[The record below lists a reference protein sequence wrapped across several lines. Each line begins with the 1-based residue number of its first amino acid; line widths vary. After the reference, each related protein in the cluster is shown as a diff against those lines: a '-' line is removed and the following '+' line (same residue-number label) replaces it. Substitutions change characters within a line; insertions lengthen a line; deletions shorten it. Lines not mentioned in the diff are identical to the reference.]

1 MMMMLFIFFR
11 RLSRPK
17 DVRSFRRARRTTDRW
32 FATRRSIRRF
42 QRAAVVEYRTTAS
55 GALPLVLAR
64 ASSRARCRRRA
75 RSSGRSR
82 SRRSRSRRPW
92 TRGRSAPRRSRA
104 RTRAR
109 AGWKEA
115 LAAASARATR
125 EPISQDYAYDPA
137 PEPPAASET
146 DDRDDVPESVEE
158 AERLAT
164 RRADEGRRGEWA
176 REREEPAED
185 RGERG
190 DVRDDAEDRRDD
202 DEGDHEGD
210 DEGDDEGDVDDTERR
225 GDDRADE
232 ADADGSDRSPPSP
245 SSSAASSPSASSS
258 SPPPRGPAAD
268 APPRRTNGPRTNSR
282 RRSRPT
288 RPRPPRRVHARRFRD
303 GSANPS
309 SPPTTRTTPRRTTRR
324 IPLEPRGRPG
334 GDPRRYAFVFASV
347 PSRDE
352 RPRGLTPRPRSRASS
367 RPSRAAPSPCR
378 RRRRD
383 DDALGPNRP
392 PALGGADRPSPR
404 FSASTASRR
413 RGGRRGF
420 ALGADACGKSGASL
434 CSPCGAARE
443 EGERRSGRS
452 RRPNG
457 FAQTPSFGRSGNV
470 SDASAPDASASG
482 MNARAAW
489 GFAARSAVRVVD
501 ARRAAFGGADDPER
515 RRACVA
521 NFFVNSKLAAER
533 GFESGADADA
543 NSSSAPLA
551 SPTTLRDF
559 FLRSV
564 LPSGDARLDEPA
576 LVATLALNCASTKRP
591 KLLWTLYTDALRAFG
606 LEPAD
611 AHMSVGPAQVAADAD
626 ALLGLR
632 LADLNARRDAA
643 AKSGRWFEGGV
654 DDARATKRP
663 ACPKLRGEGGEG
675 ATTEPKTK
683 TKPFEPFESFEP
695 EPERADDGSEEG
707 GVRPGVGGEE
717 GGSEAALNVDSL
729 AEETDAGAAAFGVA
743 SDEAS
748 DEFGSRSEIRAM
760 FEANRDA
767 RRAAREERREGG
779 RAASA
784 AVDAAGV

>member
-1 MMMMLFIFFR
+1 MPP
-11 RLSRPK
+11 SRSLLGALAIAALAVAPAV
-17 DVRSFRRARRTTDRW
+17 DARAL
-32 FATRRSIRRF
+32 
-42 QRAAVVEYRTTAS
+42 RAAPFA
-55 GALPLVLAR
+55 GADAR
-64 ASSRARCRRRA
+64 A
-75 RSSGRSR
+75 
-82 SRRSRSRRPW
+82 
-92 TRGRSAPRRSRA
+92 APGS
-104 RTRAR
+104 
-109 AGWKEA
+109 KEA

-164 RRADEGRRGEWA
+164 RRVDEGRRGEWA

-202 DEGDHEGD
+202 DEGDDEGDDEDD
-210 DEGDDEGDVDDTERR
+210 DEGDDKGDVDDTERR
-225 GDDRADE
+225 VDDRADE

-268 APPRRTNGPRTNSR
+268 APSASNEWTEDELEAAFATD
-282 RRSRPT
+282 
-288 RPRPPRRVHARRFRD
+288 PPATASAASTLAASRD

-309 SPPTTRTTPRRTTRR
+309 FAADDADDASADDATDSPSNPADDPAVTRGGTPSSPPQSPRATNDREADPEELALAR
-324 IPLEPRGRPG
+324 EFASFPG
-334 GDPRRYAFVFASV
+334 GAVS
-347 PSRDE
+347 
-352 RPRGLTPRPRSRASS
+352 
-367 RPSRAAPSPCR
+367 AAAAAAAN
-378 RRRRD
+378 
-383 DDALGPNRP
+383 DDARGPNRP
-392 PALGGADRPSPR
+392 PASGGAD
-404 FSASTASRR
+404 ASVAAFLREH
-413 RGGRRGF
+413 GLPPAGADDAGF
-420 ALGADACGKSGASL
+420 ALGADACGKSGAVAL
-434 CSPCGAARE
+434 LTVWGGARE
-443 EGERRSGRS
+443 EAKRALLEALSAPERIR
-452 RRPNG
+452 
-457 FAQTPSFGRSGNV
+457 ADASFDASGNA

-683 TKPFEPFESFEP
+683 TKPLEPFEPFEPLEPLEP

-707 GVRPGVGGEE
+707 AVRPGVGGEE
-717 GGSEAALNVDSL
+717 GGSEAALDVDSL

-784 AVDAAGV
+784 AVDAADA

>member
-1 MMMMLFIFFR
+1 MPP
-11 RLSRPK
+11 SRSLLGALAIAALAVAPAA
-17 DVRSFRRARRTTDRW
+17 DARAL
-32 FATRRSIRRF
+32 
-42 QRAAVVEYRTTAS
+42 RAAPFA
-55 GALPLVLAR
+55 GADAR
-64 ASSRARCRRRA
+64 A
-75 RSSGRSR
+75 
-82 SRRSRSRRPW
+82 
-92 TRGRSAPRRSRA
+92 APGS
-104 RTRAR
+104 
-109 AGWKEA
+109 KEA

-258 SPPPRGPAAD
+258 SPPPRDPAAD
-268 APPRRTNGPRTNSR
+268 APSASNEWTEDELEAAFATD
-282 RRSRPT
+282 
-288 RPRPPRRVHARRFRD
+288 PPATAPAASTFAASRD

-309 SPPTTRTTPRRTTRR
+309 FAADDADDASADDATDSPSNPTDDPAVTRGGTPSS
-324 IPLEPRGRPG
+324 PRPSPRATNDRDADPEELALAREFASFPG
-334 GDPRRYAFVFASV
+334 GAVS
-347 PSRDE
+347 
-352 RPRGLTPRPRSRASS
+352 
-367 RPSRAAPSPCR
+367 AAAAAAAN
-378 RRRRD
+378 
-383 DDALGPNRP
+383 DDARGPNRP
-392 PALGGADRPSPR
+392 PASGGAD
-404 FSASTASRR
+404 ASVAAFLREH
-413 RGGRRGF
+413 GLPPAGADDAGF
-420 ALGADACGKSGASL
+420 ALGADACGKSGAVAL
-434 CSPCGAARE
+434 LTVWGGARE
-443 EGERRSGRS
+443 EAKRALLEALSAPERIR
-452 RRPNG
+452 
-457 FAQTPSFGRSGNV
+457 ADASFDASGNA
-470 SDASAPDASASG
+470 SDASADASAASGNASGNASASG

-533 GFESGADADA
+533 GFESGADADT

-606 LEPAD
+606 LAPAD

-632 LADLNARRDAA
+632 LTDLNARRDAA

-663 ACPKLRGEGGEG
+663 ACPKLRGEGGGG

-695 EPERADDGSEEG
+695 EPERADGGSEEG
-707 GVRPGVGGEE
+707 GVRPGGGGEE
-717 GGSEAALNVDSL
+717 GGSEAALDVDSL

-767 RRAAREERREGG
+767 RRAAREKRREGG

>member
-1 MMMMLFIFFR
+1 
-11 RLSRPK
+11 
-17 DVRSFRRARRTTDRW
+17 
-32 FATRRSIRRF
+32 
-42 QRAAVVEYRTTAS
+42 
-55 GALPLVLAR
+55 
-64 ASSRARCRRRA
+64 
-75 RSSGRSR
+75 
-82 SRRSRSRRPW
+82 
-92 TRGRSAPRRSRA
+92 
-104 RTRAR
+104 
-109 AGWKEA
+109 
-115 LAAASARATR
+115 
-125 EPISQDYAYDPA
+125 
-137 PEPPAASET
+137 
-146 DDRDDVPESVEE
+146 
-158 AERLAT
+158 
-164 RRADEGRRGEWA
+164 
-176 REREEPAED
+176 
-185 RGERG
+185 
-190 DVRDDAEDRRDD
+190 
-202 DEGDHEGD
+202 
-210 DEGDDEGDVDDTERR
+210 
-225 GDDRADE
+225 
-232 ADADGSDRSPPSP
+232 
-245 SSSAASSPSASSS
+245 
-258 SPPPRGPAAD
+258 
-268 APPRRTNGPRTNSR
+268 
-282 RRSRPT
+282 
-288 RPRPPRRVHARRFRD
+288 
-303 GSANPS
+303 
-309 SPPTTRTTPRRTTRR
+309 
-324 IPLEPRGRPG
+324 
-334 GDPRRYAFVFASV
+334 
-347 PSRDE
+347 
-352 RPRGLTPRPRSRASS
+352 
-367 RPSRAAPSPCR
+367 
-378 RRRRD
+378 
-383 DDALGPNRP
+383 
-392 PALGGADRPSPR
+392 
-404 FSASTASRR
+404 
-413 RGGRRGF
+413 
-420 ALGADACGKSGASL
+420 
-434 CSPCGAARE
+434 
-443 EGERRSGRS
+443 
-452 RRPNG
+452 
-457 FAQTPSFGRSGNV
+457 
-470 SDASAPDASASG
+470 

-576 LVATLALNCASTKRP
+576 LVATLALNCASTRRP

-606 LEPAD
+606 LAPAD

-663 ACPKLRGEGGEG
+663 ACPKLRGEGGGG

-683 TKPFEPFESFEP
+683 PKPKPFEPFESFESFEPFEP
-695 EPERADDGSEEG
+695 EPERADGGSEEG

-717 GGSEAALNVDSL
+717 GGSEAALDVDSL

>member
-1 MMMMLFIFFR
+1 MPP
-11 RLSRPK
+11 SRSLLGALAIAALAVAPAV
-17 DVRSFRRARRTTDRW
+17 DARAL
-32 FATRRSIRRF
+32 
-42 QRAAVVEYRTTAS
+42 RAAPFAGADARAAS
-55 GALPLVLAR
+55 G
-64 ASSRARCRRRA
+64 S
-75 RSSGRSR
+75 
-82 SRRSRSRRPW
+82 
-92 TRGRSAPRRSRA
+92 
-104 RTRAR
+104 
-109 AGWKEA
+109 KEA
-115 LAAASARATR
+115 LAAASARSTR

-202 DEGDHEGD
+202 DEGDDEGDDEDDDEGD
-210 DEGDDEGDVDDTERR
+210 DEGDEEGDVDDTERR
-225 GDDRADE
+225 VDDRADE

-268 APPRRTNGPRTNSR
+268 APSASNEWTEDELEAAFATD
-282 RRSRPT
+282 
-288 RPRPPRRVHARRFRD
+288 PPATAPAASTLAASRD

-309 SPPTTRTTPRRTTRR
+309 FAADDADDASADDATDPPSNPTDDPAVTRGGTPSSPPQSPRATNDREADPEELALAR
-324 IPLEPRGRPG
+324 EFASFPG
-334 GDPRRYAFVFASV
+334 GAVS
-347 PSRDE
+347 
-352 RPRGLTPRPRSRASS
+352 
-367 RPSRAAPSPCR
+367 AAAAAAAN
-378 RRRRD
+378 D
-383 DDALGPNRP
+383 DGRGPNRP
-392 PALGGADRPSPR
+392 PASGGAD
-404 FSASTASRR
+404 ASVAAFLREH
-413 RGGRRGF
+413 GLPPAGADDAGF
-420 ALGADACGKSGASL
+420 ALGADACGKSGAVAL
-434 CSPCGAARE
+434 LTVWGGARE
-443 EGERRSGRS
+443 EAKRALLEALSAPERIR
-452 RRPNG
+452 
-457 FAQTPSFGRSGNV
+457 ADASFDASGNA
-470 SDASAPDASASG
+470 SDASADASAASGNASGNASASG
-482 MNARAAW
+482 MNAGAAW

-606 LEPAD
+606 LAPAD

-683 TKPFEPFESFEP
+683 QKPKPFEPEPKPEPFEPFESFEP
-695 EPERADDGSEEG
+695 EPERADGGSEEG

-717 GGSEAALNVDSL
+717 GGSEAALDVGSTR

-748 DEFGSRSEIRAM
+748 DEFGSRSEIRSM

-784 AVDAAGV
+784 AVDAVGV